1 MYVAEIRSYRQD
13 KNSTAPD
20 ENGWL
25 AVIQRK
31 EGSRGPQ
38 TRRRHFRWQKLP
50 DSAVIHLMRTL
61 ILLLALGSS
70 LFAQSKPN
78 VLFILVDDFG
88 SRDLGC
94 YGSTLYETPNMDRL
108 AAAGAKFTQA
118 YVAYPRC
125 VPSRF
130 AIFTGKHPARVQG
143 AKDSPHV
150 EPERDATIGQAFKAA
165 GYSTFYC
172 GKWHLGEGA
181 SNPDKVG
188 FDTIVAAGA
197 AGATRSFFAPYTV
210 SKGKGGHDEEDAI
223 VGLDDAP
230 EGEYLTD
237 RLTEETMKFIEAN
250 KEKPFCA
257 VLAHYA
263 VHTPIEAKKHLTK
276 RYEAKLAT
284 MPKPAAVYE
293 PESAGENLLVQ
304 NNATYAAMIESL
316 DNGIGRLLNQLQQL
330 HLADNT
336 IVVLASDHG
345 GLSARGSKRGVATSN
360 RPLRAGKGHLYE
372 GGLRIPLIIR
382 WPSQV
387 KAGTEIATPVS
398 TLDLMPTLAEMAGIP
413 APEKA
418 GTDGLSIAPV
428 LQGKSAPARDTFYWH
443 NPAPRPSST
452 GDWFSSAIRVGD
464 WKLLDFPGEKKVEL
478 YNLATDPSESKNLAT
493 EHPEDRE
500 RLLAKLNAWRT
511 EVGASMV
518 EKVKKPKK

>member
-1 MYVAEIRSYRQD
+1 M
-13 KNSTAPD
+13 KH
-20 ENGWL
+20 L
-25 AVIQRK
+25 A
-31 EGSRGPQ
+31 
-38 TRRRHFRWQKLP
+38 
-50 DSAVIHLMRTL
+50 L
-61 ILLLALGSS
+61 ILIAFCPS
-70 LFAQSKPN
+70 LFAAQPN

-108 AAAGAKFTQA
+108 AASGAKFTQA

-143 AKDSPHV
+143 VKDSPHV
-150 EPERDATIGQAFKAA
+150 EPDRDATIGQAFKAA

-172 GKWHLGEGA
+172 GKWHLGEEA
-181 SNPDKVG
+181 SSPDKLG

-210 SKGKGGHDEEDAI
+210 SKGKGGHDEKDAI

-250 KEKPFCA
+250 KAKPFCA

-263 VHTPIEAKKHLTK
+263 VHTPIEAKKHLTR
-276 RYEAKLAT
+276 RYEEKLAT
-284 MPKPAAVYE
+284 TPKPVAEFE

-304 NNATYAAMIESL
+304 NNATYAAMIQSV
-316 DNGIGRLLNQLQQL
+316 DNGIGRLLNQLKQL
-330 HLADNT
+330 NLADNT

-345 GLSARGSKRGVATSN
+345 GLSARGNTRGVATSN

-372 GGLRIPLIIR
+372 GGLRIPLIMR
-382 WPSQV
+382 WPSQI
-387 KAGTEIATPVS
+387 KPGTEVATPVS
-398 TLDLMPTLAEMAGIP
+398 TLDLMPTLVEMAGIS

-418 GTDGLSIAPV
+418 GTDGLSIVPL
-428 LQGKSAPARDTFYWH
+428 LQGKPAPTRDTFYWH
-443 NPAPRPSST
+443 NPAPRPAST
-452 GDWFSSAIRVGD
+452 GDWFSSAIRMGD
-464 WKLLDFPGEKKVEL
+464 LKLLDFPSQKKVEL
-478 YNLATDPSESKNLAT
+478 YDLTTDPGESKNLA
-493 EHPEDRE
+493 ESRPEDRA
-500 RLLAKLNAWRT
+500 RLLAKLNVWRA
-511 EVGASMV
+511 EVGASTTPK
-518 EKVKKPKK
+518 EKKPKKK